1 MAPPVATARTPIF
14 ATPAEARRAPRAA
27 HRAAARGFTLVE
39 LMVALA
45 IAALAI
51 AVVPPSLQKLREGMA
66 YRDTVRS
73 VVTGLRAARERALVE
88 GRETRFYVDLAGR
101 RYGPDPQALRA
112 LPESLQM
119 HVIVA
124 GIEMSEASGQRL
136 AAIRFLPQGGATGGS
151 VDVLRPGVGGVRIT
165 VDWLSAAVSQ
175 TPLPS

>member
-39 LMVALA
+39 LMV
-45 IAALAI
+45 ALAI

>member
-1 MAPPVATARTPIF
+1 
-14 ATPAEARRAPRAA
+14 
-27 HRAAARGFTLVE
+27 
-39 LMVALA
+39 
-45 IAALAI
+45 
-51 AVVPPSLQKLREGMA
+51 
-66 YRDTVRS
+66 
-73 VVTGLRAARERALVE
+73 
-88 GRETRFYVDLAGR
+88 
-101 RYGPDPQALRA
+101 
-112 LPESLQM
+112 M